1 MPPIIVNKIPVPKPK
16 KDAMPANI
24 QNKPRDDIVKSWL
37 PVLVFMGLI
46 FYASSIPGS
55 DIPSLFPFQDVV
67 FHLSVYLMLAFFFSR
82 ALRNTYP
89 NFTVSRVILITILFG
104 VFYGMTDE
112 FHQAFVPL
120 RTCSGFDLFIDGVG
134 SLIGS
139 LIFTIRKVLLN
150 AIKLSN
156 GISND

>member
-1 MPPIIVNKIPVPKPK
+1 
-16 KDAMPANI
+16 MPANI
-24 QNKPRDDIVKSWL
+24 QNKPNNDIVKSWL
-37 PVLVFMGLI
+37 PVLAFMGFI

-55 DIPSLFPFQDVV
+55 NIPSLFPFQDVV

-89 NFTVSRVILITILFG
+89 DIRASKIILITILFA

-120 RTCSGFDLFIDGVG
+120 RTVSGFDLFIDAVG
-134 SLIGS
+134 SVTGS
-139 LIFTIRKVLLN
+139 LIFAAKKTLLN
-150 AIKLSN
+150 LMKLSN
-156 GISND
+156 GASNG